1 MAGHSLPHVE
11 DRDLTHLAELAVGVG
26 EEQVAVSV
34 RKEAAGLGA
43 ELSTDDRV
51 PGRLLGRQEVYE
63 RIGAEPYIVRS
74 KSQFLDFAVF
84 VFVE

>member
-1 MAGHSLPHVE
+1 MSGPSLPHGD
-11 DRDLTHLAELAVGVG
+11 DRDLTHVAELAVGVG
-26 EEQVAVSV
+26 EEHVAVSV

-74 KSQFLDFAVF
+74 KFQFLDFSMIA
-84 VFVE
+84 FVE